1 MQKHIVVIISN
12 ITHFPHHHHQY
23 GLLERLAD
31 HTAAHQKRKGK
42 KKTNTK
48 KTKVLT
54 LLGEGFAQDPG
65 GVKIFPDGFL
75 SLVSRFWIQILG

>member
-12 ITHFPHHHHQY
+12 IIHFPHHHHQY

-31 HTAAHQKRKGK
+31 HTAALQKRKGK
-42 KKTNTK
+42 KKNTK
-48 KTKVLT
+48 KTTVLT

-65 GVKIFPDGFL
+65 GVKMFPDGFL